1 MPPLPS
7 RRSGFRQPFVAAYV
21 PEAGSSP
28 FPGYR
33 LIRLRGQGGF
43 ATVWEAENPQG
54 ERVAMKFMSSANAGS
69 TARELRS
76 LQAVQP
82 LRHRHLLRQHQV
94 WSIPGCIVIAMDLAD
109 GSLLDLFELYVD
121 DLARPMEPEKVCLYL
136 CQAADAL
143 DFLNARRHRMDGRL
157 VGFQHGDI
165 KPNNILLLGD
175 EAKLADYGLA
185 APTSGP
191 VTPCPRQGTAEYC
204 APEVFLGHLSERSDQ
219 FSLAVTYHVL
229 RTGVFPFPSPPA
241 DREKLRNYVRP
252 DPNLLNLTPAE
263 RPVVARAL
271 SPVPQNRY
279 PTCREFMAGLMSA
292 LNLKPVRSEGG
303 PDSTIR
309 SVVADPPSSPTL
321 PQSIHV
327 SQRKPG

>member
-7 RRSGFRQPFVAAYV
+7 RRTSHRPAFVSAFV
-21 PEAGSSP
+21 PEAGSVP

-43 ATVWEAENPQG
+43 ATVWEAENPLG

-82 LRHRHLLRQHQV
+82 LHHRHLLKQHQV

-109 GSLLDLFELYVD
+109 ASLLDLFELY
-121 DLARPMEPEKVCLYL
+121 AEEFNRPLEPEKVCLYL
-136 CQAADAL
+136 CQAAEAL
-143 DFLNARRHRMDGRL
+143 DFLNARRHRVDGRL

-185 APTSGP
+185 TPTSGP

-204 APEVFLGHLSERSDQ
+204 APEVFHGNLSERSDQ
-219 FSLAVTYHVL
+219 FGLAVTYHVL

-252 DPNLLNLTPAE
+252 DPDLSNVTPPE
-263 RPVVARAL
+263 RPVLARAL

-279 PTCREFMAGLMSA
+279 ATCREFMNGLLAGQG
-292 LNLKPVRSEGG
+292 LKPVRGEGG
-303 PDSTIR
+303 PDSTIQ
-309 SVVADPPSSPTL
+309 SIVFDPPSSPT
-321 PQSIHV
+321 PAT
-327 SQRKPG
+327 SQRMKFTP